1 MSDRKTKRSR
11 GFGFVTFAD
20 PVSVFSSIKCGGVLP
35 QIKTGDTSS
44 TYCATCLLFFSHLQ
58 QGVAASILNT
68 IPGRTGVVKIMGKDC
83 EVKASEPKPANAPH
97 HARHFK
103 PPYNRS
109 PPHGWSNDMPLFGP
123 GGGGTTIPH
132 QLHVDQTLLV
142 PPNFISSPRG
152 GADGGGRGEVSIY
165 SHSTITRTTTGPGG
179 ASHDGAAT
187 AVYIQNNFY
196 SLPPGGTVPPTY
208 ETPEQ
213 LQEKQKFFVQNGDV
227 AALGRFSPLLYTVPS
242 SSALQPSYPGPNGSE
257 MDSMFGRQLQF
268 PQQKQQDRT
277 MSRYSTWQH

>member
-1 MSDRKTKRSR
+1 M
-11 GFGFVTFAD
+11 
-20 PVSVFSSIKCGGVLP
+20 
-35 QIKTGDTSS
+35 
-44 TYCATCLLFFSHLQ
+44 
-58 QGVAASILNT
+58 
-68 IPGRTGVVKIMGKDC
+68 IPGRTGVVNIMGKDC

-97 HARHFK
+97 HARYSK

-109 PPHGWSNDMPLFGP
+109 PQGWSNDMPLFGP

-142 PPNFISSPRG
+142 PPIFISSPRG
-152 GADGGGRGEVSIY
+152 GANGGGRGGVSIY
-165 SHSTITRTTTGPGG
+165 SHSTITRTIAGPCG

-227 AALGRFSPLLYTVPS
+227 AALGRFSPMLYTVLS

-257 MDSMFGRQLQF
+257 MDSIFGRQLQF

-277 MSRYSTWQH
+277 CFGSTRVKK